1 MTTIVLNI
9 EGMTCGGCV
18 KAVQNVLG
26 RVEGAEAIEVVVG
39 RAVLRFGSAWSG
51 DPSAAVAAVAKAG
64 FTARVAEPSEGDASV
79 TR

>member
-1 MTTIVLNI
+1 MATIVLNI

-26 RVEGAEAIEVVVG
+26 RVEGTEGVEVVVG

-64 FTARVAEPSEGDASV
+64 FTARVADDEAGV

>member
-1 MTTIVLNI
+1 MPTIVLNI

-26 RVEGAEAIEVVVG
+26 RLEGAEVVEVSVG
-39 RAVLRFGSAWSG
+39 RAVLRFGSAWGG
-51 DPSAAVAAVAKAG
+51 DSSPAVAAIAKAG
-64 FTARVAEPSEGDASV
+64 FTARVAEPAGDA